1 MYTTTR
7 TVIRVSSGNPKDDI
21 GFRRLAAASV
31 EKAIED
37 AAGDEL
43 QMAYS
48 ATRWLAGDTWDGLTF
63 ERCCLIIGIAPES
76 LRRRL
81 RLRHGEIR
89 VRLEQYDKVRVM
101 SIQKPRHAL

>member
-1 MYTTTR
+1 M
-7 TVIRVSSGNPKDDI
+7 
-21 GFRRLAAASV
+21 
-31 EKAIED
+31 
-37 AAGDEL
+37 
-43 QMAYS
+43 
-48 ATRWLAGDTWDGLTF
+48 GLTF